1 MFLEVFF
8 LKGALLRVGVG
19 GRGVKIYYISIVCF
33 SHAVAVIKKILPSF
47 EPTVLK

>member
-8 LKGALLRVGVG
+8 KGSIAVG
-19 GRGVKIYYISIVCF
+19 GGGGAEEWKSYYISIICF
-33 SHAVAVIKKILPSF
+33 SHTVPVIKKILPSF